1 MRVDENYRVHGIDNL
16 FIASS
21 AVFPTGSDVNPAIT
35 IVALSLRLTEHLKKI
50 FPA

>member
-1 MRVDENYRVHGIDNL
+1 MRVDENRRVHGIDNL
-16 FIASS
+16 FIAIS
-21 AVFPTGSDVNPAIT
+21 AVFPIGSHGNPTIT